1 MLALI
6 SCLFISLTFSFA
18 LTKVNIGLD
27 EVNKIQKIHLGKSV
41 RLGGLA
47 IFFTMLIGIYAFNKD
62 MLVNNP
68 FIIFVLFLALLTGI
82 IEDLTGRLN
91 AKTRFF
97 FNDRCIYN
105 NFLPRC

>member
-1 MLALI
+1 M
-6 SCLFISLTFSFA
+6 
-18 LTKVNIGLD
+18 
-27 EVNKIQKIHLGKSV
+27 

-82 IEDLTGRLN
+82 IEDLTEDLTQ
-91 AKTRFF
+91 KQDFF
-97 FNDRCIYN
+97 F
-105 NFLPRC
+105 